1 MIDLNS
7 SSPSLS
13 ISPSRQFLFDAIV
26 VGAGIIGLAHA
37 ALLARQGKRV
47 LVLEREQRAIGA
59 SVRNFGMIWPIGQ
72 PLGPMRDM
80 AMRSRDLWKEILD
93 ELGTWYEAKGS
104 LHLAY
109 ADDELEVLRE
119 FVDLAQEEP
128 EGPAI
133 VSPEEASRM
142 SPPIRQEGLRGA
154 MYSPSELC
162 VDPRLTASSLTR
174 HLSERWDV
182 TFRFGMSVTDIRSGI
197 VKVGSEV
204 FEADEVFVCVGP
216 TPGDLFPE
224 LLWDRGV
231 KLCKLQM
238 MRARPKS
245 PNYRIGPHLC
255 AGLTLLHY
263 NNFEP
268 CPSLSWVRDRFAS
281 ELPEY
286 LENHIHLL
294 VSQHGD
300 GALTI
305 GDSHEYGRSFAP
317 FSDDRIDQLI
327 LDYLDTFLP
336 CEEFEIVQ
344 RWQGFYPKHPTESF
358 LVESP
363 FPGVT
368 VVNVLSGIG
377 MTLSFGLADH
387 VLKSE
392 VRA

>member
-1 MIDLNS
+1 
-7 SSPSLS
+7 
-13 ISPSRQFLFDAIV
+13 
-26 VGAGIIGLAHA
+26 
-37 ALLARQGKRV
+37 
-47 LVLEREQRAIGA
+47 
-59 SVRNFGMIWPIGQ
+59 
-72 PLGPMRDM
+72 
-80 AMRSRDLWKEILD
+80 
-93 ELGTWYEAKGS
+93 
-104 LHLAY
+104 
-109 ADDELEVLRE
+109 
-119 FVDLAQEEP
+119 
-128 EGPAI
+128 
-133 VSPEEASRM
+133 
-142 SPPIRQEGLRGA
+142 
-154 MYSPSELC
+154 
-162 VDPRLTASSLTR
+162 
-174 HLSERWDV
+174 
-182 TFRFGMSVTDIRSGI
+182 
-197 VKVGSEV
+197 
-204 FEADEVFVCVGP
+204 VGP